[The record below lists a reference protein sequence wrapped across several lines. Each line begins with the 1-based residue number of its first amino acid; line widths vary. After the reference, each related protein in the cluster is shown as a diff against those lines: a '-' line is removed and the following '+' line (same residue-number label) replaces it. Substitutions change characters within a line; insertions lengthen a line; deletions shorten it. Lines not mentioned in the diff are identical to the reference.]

1 LLRTSDFDFDLP
13 PELIAQHPPQRREDA
28 RLMVLDRR
36 TGETTIGRFPD
47 LLGHLRQG
55 DVLVLNETRVL
66 PARLFAE
73 RPGTGGRVEIL
84 LVRPGEEGSWWA
96 MARPGRAL
104 RPGSEVLVRAREAG
118 GPVVGRL
125 AVRAA
130 EGGQYALVLDGDWTG
145 LLEAA
150 GHVPL
155 PPYIRRPDTEEDRAR
170 YQTVF
175 ARVPGAGA
183 APTAGLH
190 FTPEL
195 LAAAEARGVTTARI
209 VLHVGP
215 GTFKP
220 VTVED
225 PHAHVLDAESYE
237 IPAEAA
243 VRLRAARASGGRVIA
258 VGTTVVRTLETGA
271 ELLDERAR
279 AAGEVVVAGH
289 GRSAKLIVPPYRF
302 LAVDAMVTNFHLPRS
317 SLLFLVSA
325 LAGREAV
332 LAAYRRAVEERFR
345 FYSYGDAML
354 VA

>member
-1 LLRTSDFDFDLP
+1 
-13 PELIAQHPPQRREDA
+13 EL
-28 RLMVLDRR
+28 
-36 TGETTIGRFPD
+36 
-47 LLGHLRQG
+47 
-55 DVLVLNETRVL
+55 
-66 PARLFAE
+66 
-73 RPGTGGRVEIL
+73 L
-84 LVRPGEEGSWWA
+84 LVRPGDDGTWWA

-104 RPGSEVLVRAREAG
+104 RPGREVLVRAREPG
-118 GPVVGRL
+118 GGVVGRL
-125 AVRAA
+125 AVRSA
-130 EGGQYALVLDGDWTG
+130 EGGQYALAFDGDWAA
-145 LLEAA
+145 LLAAA

-155 PPYIRRPDTEEDRAR
+155 PPYIRRPDTAADRER

-175 ARVPGAGA
+175 ARVPGAVA

-195 LAAAEARGVTTARI
+195 LAAAEAQGVATARV

-225 PHAHVLDAESYE
+225 PQAHDLDAETYE

-243 VRLRAARASGGRVIA
+243 VRLRAARGAGGRVIA

-279 AAGEVVVAGH
+279 AAGEVVAAVH
-289 GRSAKLIVPPYRF
+289 GRSAKLIVPPYEF
-302 LAVDAMVTNFHLPRS
+302 LAVDGMVTNFHLPRS
-317 SLLFLVSA
+317 SLLCLVSA

-332 LAAYRRAVEERFR
+332 LAAYRRAIDEGFR

-354 VA
+354 VR